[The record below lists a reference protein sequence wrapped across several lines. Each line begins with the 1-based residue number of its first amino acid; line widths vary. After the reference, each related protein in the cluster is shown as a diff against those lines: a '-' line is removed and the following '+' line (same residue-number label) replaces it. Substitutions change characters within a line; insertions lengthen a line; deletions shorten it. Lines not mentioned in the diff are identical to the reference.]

1 MLLMLLVSPRLLLS
15 QKMPEVRTLRTG
27 LKASLIL
34 HASIFILLFAG
45 LPIFKSKRNYED
57 QVITIE
63 ILPVSEITNVK
74 PKQSKPKTD
83 PKQEVIT
90 KNAPKVS
97 MAEPQ
102 KKPEDVVKVEPLPKP
117 VTKPEPKKEAVKIK
131 PEDKPK
137 PKTEEKKTEEK
148 KQDKPKISE
157 DAFAAAVKSV
167 EEFKEKDDK
176 KNDKDEE
183 KVDFSKVE
191 DFLSNA
197 KESQYKEGLPMSVNE
212 KDAIRQQIMK
222 NWTVPSG
229 AKDIQNIVA
238 TLHLNVQPD
247 GTVSKVEVVNQ
258 SKYNSDP
265 SFRAMVDSAVRA
277 VYRSSPL
284 QGLPADKYDVKDG
297 WRELEINFDP
307 REMVY

>member
-1 MLLMLLVSPRLLLS
+1 MLLVSLRLHLS
-15 QKMPEVRTLRTG
+15 PKLPEGRTLRSG
-27 LKASLIL
+27 LKTSLIL
-34 HASIFILLFAG
+34 HASIFILLFVG
-45 LPIFKSKRNYED
+45 LPVFKSKRNYED
-57 QVITIE
+57 QVVTIE
-63 ILPVSEITNVK
+63 ILPISEITNVK
-74 PKQSKPKTD
+74 PKQAKPQSD
-83 PKQEVIT
+83 PKQEVLAKT
-90 KNAPKVS
+90 APKIS

-102 KKPEDVVKVEPLPKP
+102 KKPEDQVKIEPLTKP
-117 VTKPEPKKEAVKIK
+117 IIKPEPKKEALKVK
-131 PEDKPK
+131 PENKPK
-137 PKTEEKKTEEK
+137 PKDEEKKTEEK
-148 KQDKPKISE
+148 QKDKPKVSE
-157 DAFAAAVKSV
+157 DAFAAAIKSV
-167 EEFKEKDDK
+167 EEFKEKDEK
-176 KNDKDEE
+176 KNDKTEE
-183 KVDFSKVE
+183 KVDFSEVE

-247 GTVSKVEVVNQ
+247 GTVSKVEIVNQ

-265 SFRAMVDSAVRA
+265 SFRAMADSAMRA
-277 VYRSSPL
+277 VYKSSPL
-284 QGLPADKYDVKDG
+284 QNLPADKYDVKDG